1 MTKENIHVFLVE
13 DDPLITRLIAG
24 EVSKKGWTID
34 NDPTGK
40 EAVTKMKAKVPDIIL
55 LDLMLPG
62 VDGMTILKD
71 IKTQPEL
78 KDIPVLMLS
87 NLAEADKIEES
98 RNLGAV
104 KFLMKAT
111 SSMSTI
117 VTEIEANV
125 K

>member
-13 DDPLITRLIAG
+13 DDPLITKLIAG
-24 EVSKKGWTID
+24 EVAKKGWTID
-34 NDPTGK
+34 NDPAGTD
-40 EAVTKMKAKVPDIIL
+40 AVSKMKAKLPDIIL

-71 IKTQPEL
+71 VKAQPEL

-117 VTEIEANV
+117 VAEIEANI

>member
-13 DDPLITRLIAG
+13 DDPLITKLIAG
-24 EVSKKGWTID
+24 EVTKKGWTID
-34 NDPTGK
+34 NDPAGTD
-40 EAVTKMKAKVPDIIL
+40 AVSKMKAKLPDIIL

-62 VDGMTILKD
+62 VDGMSILKD
-71 IKTQPEL
+71 VKAQAEL

-117 VTEIEANV
+117 VAEIEANV

>member
-1 MTKENIHVFLVE
+1 MSKENIHVFLVE
-13 DDPLITRLIAG
+13 DDPLITKLVAG
-24 EVSKKGWTID
+24 EVAKKGWTID
-34 NDPTGK
+34 NDPAGT
-40 EAVTKMKAKVPDIIL
+40 EAVTKMKEHIPDIIL

-62 VDGMTILKD
+62 IDGISILKD
-71 IKTQPEL
+71 IKAQPEL

-87 NLAEADKIEES
+87 NLAEVDKIEES

-117 VTEIEANV
+117 VAEIEANV

>member
-1 MTKENIHVFLVE
+1 MTKENIHVFLIE
-13 DDPLITRLIAG
+13 DDPLITKLIAG
-24 EVSKKGWTID
+24 EVTKKGWTID
-34 NDPTGK
+34 NDPTGND
-40 EAVTKMKAKVPDIIL
+40 AVTKIKSKIPDIIL

-71 IKTQPEL
+71 IKAQPEL

-117 VTEIEANV
+117 VAEIESNI